1 MSVER
6 TNDMANRRKFR
17 GKSLVDGSWV
27 TGFYS
32 MSQSYHYISEPC
44 RSIKVDPLTISQ
56 STGITD
62 KNGKEIFE
70 GDILT
75 DSWVDYSRRAE
86 DLTVVVFKEGAFGF
100 NLHYDG
106 FTPMS
111 NLMTGDMKFEVLG
124 NIYDNPELMEMKKSE
139 LISKNGL
146 LPHEFRIRALYD
158 NGCMSVK
165 GHLYIAEYI
174 KKDRKKYIRV
184 WDENSVID
192 NGKRRYG
199 TYCDMDLGILGN
211 DVVCPIYEIVK
222 E

>member
-1 MSVER
+1 MKREV
-6 TNDMANRRKFR
+6 KFR
-17 GKSLVDGSWV
+17 AKDADTGRWRYGDLLTSNGTDFEISDWDDVSFGRYSV
-27 TGFYS
+27 TEETAGQF
-32 MSQSYHYISEPC
+32 
-44 RSIKVDPLTISQ
+44 
-56 STGITD
+56 TGLTD
-62 KNGKEIFE
+62 KNGNLMYE
-70 GDILT
+70 GDVVRNGDGGYLYVIEWHDCGLFGKQIG
-75 DSWVDYSRRAE
+75 SSSYIG
-86 DLTVVVFKEGAFGF
+86 LTVWRDRLVVI
-100 NLHYDG
+100 
-106 FTPMS
+106 
-111 NLMTGDMKFEVLG
+111 G
-124 NIYDNPELMEMKKSE
+124 NIHDNPELLKVKKPE
-139 LISKNGL
+139 PVAKNGL

-158 NGCMSVK
+158 NGYMSVK